1 MNKFMLLS
9 MKRTGSNHLLNSLQI
24 ASKRKMVWFDAQP
37 NTWGRFDLSFQ
48 KADMETHP
56 TKCLDELYDHYS
68 GCKINWDE
76 PMFYSIIDELLEY
89 PIQKILLHRENIW
102 EKVISEELAI
112 QTNHW
117 VAPIGRHRVYKEGHK
132 FDAIDVDIVR
142 QKIDD
147 VRDKMGYFL
156 NFIDDD
162 FIVYSYEDLFSRNSY
177 TDKHRNNFCDLL
189 GKLDIDVEDTFL
201 NDIIGDLMVSE
212 KCYKTDKTYELI
224 PNIEELRKLDE
235 TNT

>member
-37 NTWGRFDLSFQ
+37 NTWKEFNLPFSKNIWDYNS
-48 KADMETHP
+48 TW
-56 TKCLDELYDHYS
+56 CLDELFDQYS

-117 VAPIGRHRVYKEGHK
+117 VAPIGRHRVYKGGHK
-132 FDAIDVDIVR
+132 FDAIDVDIVK

-147 VRDKMGYFL
+147 IRDKMEYFL

-162 FIVYSYEDLFSRNSY
+162 FIVYSYEDLYSRNNY
-177 TDKHRNNFCDLL
+177 TDKHRENFKNLL
-189 GKLDIDVEDTFL
+189 SKLDIKVDEKTF
-201 NDIIGDLMVSE
+201 NSIIGDLMCKE
-212 KCYKTDKTYELI
+212 KCYKTDKTYNYIENISELK
-224 PNIEELRKLDE
+224 ELQ
-235 TNT
+235 

>member
-9 MKRTGSNHLLNSLQI
+9 MKRTGSNNLLNSLQI
-24 ASKRKMVWFDAQP
+24 ASKRKMVWFDVQP
-37 NTWGRFDLSFQ
+37 NTWDRFDLSFQ
-48 KADMETHP
+48 RTDMETHS
-56 TKCLDELYDHYS
+56 TKCLDELFDQYS

-132 FDAIDVDIVR
+132 FDAIDVDVVR
-142 QKIDD
+142 QKIDN
-147 VRDKMGYFL
+147 VRNKMGYFV

-162 FIVYSYEDLFSRNSY
+162 FIVYSYEDLYSRNNY
-177 TDKHRNNFCDLL
+177 TDKHRENFKNLL
-189 GKLDIDVEDTFL
+189 DRLDIKVDEKIF
-201 NDIIGDLMVSE
+201 NNIINDLMCKE
-212 KCYKTDKTYELI
+212 KCYKTDKTYNYIENISELK
-224 PNIEELRKLDE
+224 ELQ
-235 TNT
+235 

>member
-9 MKRTGSNHLLNSLQI
+9 MKRTGSNNLLNSLQI
-24 ASKRKMVWFDAQP
+24 ASKRKMVWFDVQP
-37 NTWGRFDLSFQ
+37 NTWNRFDLSFQ
-48 KADMETHP
+48 RTDMETHP

-76 PMFYSIIDELLEY
+76 PMFYNIIDELLEY

-132 FDAIDVDIVR
+132 FDA
-142 QKIDD
+142 
-147 VRDKMGYFL
+147 
-156 NFIDDD
+156 
-162 FIVYSYEDLFSRNSY
+162 S
-177 TDKHRNNFCDLL
+177 
-189 GKLDIDVEDTFL
+189 
-201 NDIIGDLMVSE
+201 
-212 KCYKTDKTYELI
+212 
-224 PNIEELRKLDE
+224 
-235 TNT
+235 

>member
-1 MNKFMLLS
+1 MLLS
-9 MKRTGSNHLLNSLQI
+9 MKRTGSNHLMNAISQLSN
-24 ASKRKMVWFDAQP
+24 KKFVWFDAP
-37 NTWGRFDLSFQ
+37 PRTWKQFDLPFPKNIWDYNS
-48 KADMETHP
+48 TW
-56 TKCLDELYDHYS
+56 CLNELFDQYS

-76 PMFYSIIDELLEY
+76 PAFFNIIDELLDY

-117 VAPIGRHRVYKEGHK
+117 VAPIGRHKVYKSGYE
-132 FDAIDVDIVR
+132 FNEIDVDIVR